1 MYVLDYFKF
10 PTFADQMPSSQVI
23 CHRKNYEI
31 ELIGGVSV
39 LRDLVVTEI

>member
-1 MYVLDYFKF
+1 ML
-10 PTFADQMPSSQVI
+10 SSQVI